1 MKPTNV
7 REANQI
13 SVILQDVPGE
23 LARAVEALAKA
34 GINIE
39 GLCQTTGGNMV
50 MVRFIVDK
58 VEEAQEALET
68 EKKTVLFQRVIALRF
83 EKDEPGILAKIARA
97 FGDAKIN
104 IVDIYASS
112 SRGDAATIFVAVPP
126 EYFTRA
132 MKLAKEL

>member
-1 MKPTNV
+1 MKPIDV
-7 REANQI
+7 REANQV

-23 LARAVEALAKA
+23 LARACEALAGA
-34 GINIE
+34 SVNIE

-50 MVRFIVDK
+50 MVRFIVDNI
-58 VEEAQEALET
+58 EAAQEALES
-68 EKKTVLFQRVIALRF
+68 ERKTVLFQRVIAMRF

-97 FGDAKIN
+97 FGNANIN

-112 SRGDAATIFVAVPP
+112 SKGDKATIFVAVPP

-132 MKLAKEL
+132 MKIAKEM